1 MNSKLIVLA
10 LSLISTFAIAEV
22 EKCSKTPRT
31 VIYEN
36 KPIDV
41 HVNQSG
47 WTRLVF
53 PETHLIGLDPEVKEG
68 IIVHE
73 LDSELTNRR
82 VIRPTIENYNSLMFV
97 YGASGKEIVLNLVT
111 SDCSDSQVKIESFE
125 PSEETIAAKN
135 ELDSRQTKTLNS
147 YMYQYLMSSKSM
159 PLPDGFRREV
169 LDGSGDQLV
178 MQIGSVKIFAEETWR
193 GSSKDA
199 IFLRVENHG
208 RMAQKIDISQVD
220 FSNAEIIK
228 VFGRVDTIA
237 MIPISRT
244 LAPAPQ
250 FTSDVYDNQTSVG
263 YLLIAS
269 EK

>member
-1 MNSKLIVLA
+1 MKSKIIVAA
-10 LSLISTFAIAEV
+10 LLLSSTFAIADSNV
-22 EKCSKTPRT
+22 CSKAPRT
-31 VIYEN
+31 VIYDN
-36 KPIDV
+36 KPVDV

-73 LDSELTNRR
+73 LDAQLANRR
-82 VIRPTIENYNSLMFV
+82 VIRPNKPNYNSLMFV
-97 YGASGKEIVLNLVT
+97 YGASGKEIVLNLIS
-111 SDCSDSQVKIESFE
+111 SDCSDSQVTIESFQA
-125 PSEETIAAKN
+125 SEETIEIKRK
-135 ELDSRQTKTLNS
+135 LDARPTKTLNS

-159 PLPDGFRREV
+159 PLPDGFRKEV
-169 LDGSGDQLV
+169 LNGNGDQLV

-193 GSSKDA
+193 GTTKDA

-220 FSNAEIIK
+220 FGDNAIIK

-237 MIPISRT
+237 MIPISRV

-250 FTSDVYDNQTSVG
+250 FTTDLYDNQPSVG